1 MSCVIGCCACLNA
14 MAELDP
20 LTRRTLLL
28 RAAALVLLYG
38 LTSVVMGIGLFV
50 LVQVFNGSFRYL
62 PQPRSE
68 PAQGEARQTPR

>member
-1 MSCVIGCCACLNA
+1 

-38 LTSVVMGIGLFV
+38 LTSVVMGVGLFV

-62 PQPRSE
+62 PLPRSE
-68 PAQGEARQTPR
+68 PARGEARQTAR